1 MTHLNLSYSQ
11 FSGPIPLDMISQLSS
26 LITLDLSYINPLI
39 TIGDDHSLRRLVGNL
54 TQLRELVLDGVGM
67 SRISLVSLSNLS
79 STLTSLSLQ
88 QCSLTG
94 TLPNNI
100 FHLPR
105 LRSLSL
111 YANSDL
117 IGSLPQTNWSTSS
130 LVSLVLSDTKF
141 HGPIPAS
148 VGNLT
153 SMKILD
159 LSYAKFTGPIP
170 LTLGNLAHLTD
181 LDLGSNTLGST
192 MEFEMFARLKSLQL
206 LSLQYNNLSVLLQS
220 NGNCSFPMLKVLMLS
235 SCRLTGAT
243 FPYFL
248 NSSAELEELDLSRNM
263 ISGGIPDWIG
273 RVGRDTLALLDLSSN
288 NFTREIPSSICQLS
302 SLSDLDLFDNGFS
315 GSIPSYNRISD
326 TFPQGLLNATLHS
339 LMGLSLQSNK
349 FHGVINEIPL
359 PPLLKDFGVSD
370 NHFSGPFPTN
380 FFRNSSV
387 YFIDLTDN
395 DFDGLLPIPPP
406 TVQYLSVA
414 NNKFGGDIPY
424 ELCNATEL
432 YLINLSNNSFTG
444 TIPPCFPNLN
454 LSVLDL
460 RANKF
465 VGQIPDIFPP
475 GNILR
480 TIRLSQNRLG
490 GTVPR
495 SLVHCKE
502 LEVLDLSENELG
514 GRFPHCIP
522 SSVGNLTNLEWLD
535 LSSNKLNGK
544 IPGELADVTFLTTL
558 NLSNNLL
565 SGPIPKGPQIDTFVH
580 SFDGNP
586 GLCGHPLPTA
596 CGLDGLQSPPTT
608 SPAEE
613 EEEESAHWIE
623 WRAVAIGYGSG
634 LVIGISAGYIMLEI
648 GRPRWLEEH

>member
-1 MTHLNLSYSQ
+1 MRMRDVWVFPFLFLFSSAFPITLPLHSVSAAAVLTTSYRHYLSNIGECDALLQFSNSFNIKENAPGYYCVVLSSISSHPKTASWKNGTDCCSWDGVTCHIATNQVIGLDLACSWLRGPLHSNSTLFSLPSLQRLNLAGNDFYGSPISPSFGIFTGMTHLNLSYSQ

-315 GSIPSYNRISD
+315 GSIPRCI
-326 TFPQGLLNATLHS
+326 G
-339 LMGLSLQSNK
+339 
-349 FHGVINEIPL
+349 
-359 PPLLKDFGVSD
+359 
-370 NHFSGPFPTN
+370 
-380 FFRNSSV
+380 
-387 YFIDLTDN
+387 
-395 DFDGLLPIPPP
+395 
-406 TVQYLSVA
+406 
-414 NNKFGGDIPY
+414 
-424 ELCNATEL
+424 
-432 YLINLSNNSFTG
+432 NLSNLLKLDVSINSFAG
-444 TIPPCFPNLN
+444 
-454 LSVLDL
+454 
-460 RANKF
+460 
-465 VGQIPDIFPP
+465 
-475 GNILR
+475 
-480 TIRLSQNRLG
+480 
-490 GTVPR
+490 
-495 SLVHCKE
+495 E
-502 LEVLDLSENELG
+502 
-514 GRFPHCIP
+514 IP
-522 SSVGNLTNLEWLD
+522 SSVCQE
-535 LSSNKLNGK
+535 SS
-544 IPGELADVTFLTTL
+544 
-558 NLSNNLL
+558 
-565 SGPIPKGPQIDTFVH
+565 
-580 SFDGNP
+580 
-586 GLCGHPLPTA
+586 
-596 CGLDGLQSPPTT
+596 
-608 SPAEE
+608 
-613 EEEESAHWIE
+613 
-623 WRAVAIGYGSG
+623 
-634 LVIGISAGYIMLEI
+634 IMVL
-648 GRPRWLEEH
+648 